1 MHDQHFINI
10 NGLLACILN
19 SQKLSLSILLFS
31 TQHPKLSLK
40 GERRAYRERARKVRK
55 RTKQQ
60 ERVKEKQAF
69 PSKVVPLMFHHVT
82 SHSLQLI
89 LWALEVPTGRSR
101 GELEKQSWKMRHEPF
116 STHPSLFLPSKYG
129 ARPRRGER
137 DEQAKVGLKL
147 KALH

>member
-1 MHDQHFINI
+1 MVC
-10 NGLLACILN
+10 LLAFY
-19 SQKLSLSILLFS
+19 SPKLSLSILLFS

-69 PSKVVPLMFHHVT
+69 PSKVVPHVSPRNKPLVT
-82 SHSLQLI
+82 SDFVSLGGSHQ
-89 LWALEVPTGRSR
+89 GRSR

-116 STHPSLFLPSKYG
+116 PTHPSLFLPSEYG